1 MTIRPYTPQDRQ
13 KLCDLFAELIEN
25 HKEYISHGELQMGIA
40 TDRGELAPDFR
51 NAWLR
56 YLDRQTADPETEIML
71 AEQDGT
77 PTGFV
82 IYGINRDG
90 AAPYGMIYDVGL
102 LPRHRS
108 RGTGS
113 LLVRTA
119 LDALRE
125 KGIADCY
132 LESGADNHSAHRF
145 FEKFGFGQV
154 SCILG
159 RNCKRRHMP
168 RQEQYP
174 RRAQGGRLCFLH
186 LLGPAF
192 SSSGKLSQN
201 IIRPCIPVS
210 EPHFHHGY
218 RKPHNLIPRPICSL
232 TKRSGFRQA
241 FHGRGS
247 CPVRRFSA
255 SVRRKGER
263 MPEPAA

>member
-1 MTIRPYTPQDRQ
+1 
-13 KLCDLFAELIEN
+13 
-25 HKEYISHGELQMGIA
+25 MGIA

-113 LLVRTA
+113 LLVQTA

-125 KGIADCY
+125 KGVADCY
-132 LESGADNHSAHRF
+132 LESGVDNHSAHRF

-154 SCILG
+154 SCIF
-159 RNCKRRHMP
+159 
-168 RQEQYP
+168 
-174 RRAQGGRLCFLH
+174 RA
-186 LLGPAF
+186 
-192 SSSGKLSQN
+192 KL
-201 IIRPCIPVS
+201 
-210 EPHFHHGY
+210 
-218 RKPHNLIPRPICSL
+218 
-232 TKRSGFRQA
+232 
-241 FHGRGS
+241 
-247 CPVRRFSA
+247 
-255 SVRRKGER
+255 
-263 MPEPAA
+263 

>member
-1 MTIRPYTPQDRQ
+1 MTIRPYAPQDRQ

-125 KGIADCY
+125 KGVADCY
-132 LESGADNHSAHRF
+132 LESGVDNHSAHRF
-145 FEKFGFGQV
+145 FRKIRLRAG
-154 SCILG
+154 IL
-159 RNCKRRHMP
+159 
-168 RQEQYP
+168 
-174 RRAQGGRLCFLH
+174 
-186 LLGPAF
+186 
-192 SSSGKLSQN
+192 
-201 IIRPCIPVS
+201 
-210 EPHFHHGY
+210 HF
-218 RKPHNLIPRPICSL
+218 
-232 TKRSGFRQA
+232 
-241 FHGRGS
+241 
-247 CPVRRFSA
+247 
-255 SVRRKGER
+255 
-263 MPEPAA
+263 

>member
-113 LLVRTA
+113 LLVQTA

-132 LESGADNHSAHRF
+132 LESGVDNHSAHRF

-154 SCILG
+154 SCIFRAKLYTYTQNKRYQSRDMLFSCALLHR
-159 RNCKRRHMP
+159 RNRDFIRFILSFISSAGILRRSA
-168 RQEQYP
+168 
-174 RRAQGGRLCFLH
+174 RAGFVCDQAISEDSLSESRL
-186 LLGPAF
+186 
-192 SSSGKLSQN
+192 
-201 IIRPCIPVS
+201 
-210 EPHFHHGY
+210 
-218 RKPHNLIPRPICSL
+218 
-232 TKRSGFRQA
+232 
-241 FHGRGS
+241 
-247 CPVRRFSA
+247 
-255 SVRRKGER
+255 
-263 MPEPAA
+263 

>member
-1 MTIRPYTPQDRQ
+1 MTIRPYAPQDRQ

-113 LLVRTA
+113 LLVQTT

-125 KGIADCY
+125 KGASSKNSGRGYERKYETYEIPVPSVKESAREQHITGLVTLVLIVRLQLRPKNAGY
-132 LESGADNHSAHRF
+132 LPEAEF
-145 FEKFGFGQV
+145 FEKTVGE
-154 SCILG
+154 IG
-159 RNCKRRHMP
+159 RAH
-168 RQEQYP
+168 
-174 RRAQGGRLCFLH
+174 
-186 LLGPAF
+186 
-192 SSSGKLSQN
+192 
-201 IIRPCIPVS
+201 V
-210 EPHFHHGY
+210 
-218 RKPHNLIPRPICSL
+218 
-232 TKRSGFRQA
+232 
-241 FHGRGS
+241 
-247 CPVRRFSA
+247 
-255 SVRRKGER
+255 
-263 MPEPAA
+263 

>member
-1 MTIRPYTPQDRQ
+1 
-13 KLCDLFAELIEN
+13 
-25 HKEYISHGELQMGIA
+25 MGIA

-125 KGIADCY
+125 KGSADCY

-154 SCILG
+154 SCIF
-159 RNCKRRHMP
+159 
-168 RQEQYP
+168 
-174 RRAQGGRLCFLH
+174 RA
-186 LLGPAF
+186 
-192 SSSGKLSQN
+192 KL
-201 IIRPCIPVS
+201 
-210 EPHFHHGY
+210 
-218 RKPHNLIPRPICSL
+218 
-232 TKRSGFRQA
+232 
-241 FHGRGS
+241 
-247 CPVRRFSA
+247 
-255 SVRRKGER
+255 
-263 MPEPAA
+263 

>member
-71 AEQDGT
+71 
-77 PTGFV
+77 
-82 IYGINRDG
+82 
-90 AAPYGMIYDVGL
+90 

-132 LESGADNHSAHRF
+132 LESGVDNHSAHRF

-154 SCILG
+154 SCIF
-159 RNCKRRHMP
+159 
-168 RQEQYP
+168 
-174 RRAQGGRLCFLH
+174 RA
-186 LLGPAF
+186 
-192 SSSGKLSQN
+192 KL
-201 IIRPCIPVS
+201 
-210 EPHFHHGY
+210 
-218 RKPHNLIPRPICSL
+218 
-232 TKRSGFRQA
+232 
-241 FHGRGS
+241 
-247 CPVRRFSA
+247 
-255 SVRRKGER
+255 
-263 MPEPAA
+263 

>member
-1 MTIRPYTPQDRQ
+1 MTIRPYAPQDRQ

-125 KGIADCY
+125 KGVADCY
-132 LESGADNHSAHRF
+132 LESGAS
-145 FEKFGFGQV
+145 
-154 SCILG
+154 S
-159 RNCKRRHMP
+159 P
-168 RQEQYP
+168 RSV
-174 RRAQGGRLCFLH
+174 AM
-186 LLGPAF
+186 
-192 SSSGKLSQN
+192 
-201 IIRPCIPVS
+201 
-210 EPHFHHGY
+210 
-218 RKPHNLIPRPICSL
+218 PICNSPCEIYSL
-232 TKRSGFRQA
+232 
-241 FHGRGS
+241 
-247 CPVRRFSA
+247 
-255 SVRRKGER
+255 
-263 MPEPAA
+263 